1 MKFKLI
7 IFIICLNILNL
18 SNSAF
23 AKFKNNIVLKVES
36 EIISNFEIKN
46 KIMSSLILSNQVIS
60 QDNIDK
66 IKKQS
71 INSLIEQKLKI
82 IELSKYNFKDDSIQL
97 ESYLRSISSNN
108 IKGLKN
114 TFEKNGVD
122 FELLL
127 NEIKIEM
134 KWQKLI
140 YQMYSDNIQI
150 DENMID
156 QEVKSFL
163 KNRTDVEEFDIS
175 EIEIFSTNDGTDEEK
190 ILFITNKIKD
200 IGFKNTAIKYS
211 TSSTA
216 SNGGNL
222 GWLSSKSLTENIYQK
237 INKLEIGDISDPINK
252 DKSIVFL
259 KLNNKKISKIESL
272 DLAKLKKNLINNKK
286 NELFQLYSQSFLSK
300 LKNTSLIE
308 YQ

>member
-71 INSLIEQKLKI
+71 INSLIEKKLKI